1 MPRPIRLPKPKA
13 GTKKPDA
20 LDAAARRLQNNEDA
34 TTLLKQLD
42 EDPYACLGLA
52 KAKADDAAVK
62 RAYKKRALRYHP
74 DKNAWD
80 STELFQ
86 ALGWAF
92 ERLETAEKR
101 RAFAAEAAAPSA
113 SHAAPTEDDDREARE
128 KRAKAAKRAW
138 QKAVGETLEMNN
150 RKDRRSAETL
160 EIKGK
165 ARQKRLQSVDEE
177 RRRRADQASLRRTS
191 DFAAHRRVLRER
203 RARRGE
209 FVEEERTSFFEKPL
223 VQTEKSDPTRIACT
237 FDQGPMGLE
246 LAAKTASDGDEACVV
261 ASVTGA
267 AQEQG
272 VRKGD
277 TLVSVNGDDLRGH
290 GFDRC
295 VAFVK
300 KARERT
306 GPCVL
311 AFYRP
316 RRRASSSGVSL

>member
-13 GTKKPDA
+13 ATKKPDA

-42 EDPYACLGLA
+42 EDPYACLGLSPT
-52 KAKADDAAVK
+52 KADDAAVK

-92 ERLETAEKR
+92 ERLETSERR
-101 RAFAAEAAAPSA
+101 RAFAAEKAPSA
-113 SHAAPTEDDDREARE
+113 STAPTEDDDRQARE
-128 KRAKAAKRAW
+128 KRAKASKRAW

-209 FVEEERTSFFEKPL
+209 FVEEERTSFFVEKP
-223 VQTEKSDPTRIACT
+223 VAVETSDPTRIACT

-246 LAAKTASDGDEACVV
+246 LAARMASDGDEACVV

-277 TLVSVNGDDLRGH
+277 TLVSVNGDDLRGY

-300 KARERT
+300 KAREKR
-306 GPCVL
+306 GASVL
-311 AFYRP
+311 VFYRP
-316 RRRASSSGVSL
+316 RRRAASSGVSL

>member
-1 MPRPIRLPKPKA
+1 MPRPIRLPKKPAAKKA
-13 GTKKPDA
+13 NDP

-34 TTLLKQLD
+34 TSLLKQLD

-52 KAKADDAAVK
+52 KATADDAAVK

-92 ERLETAEKR
+92 ERLETAVKR
-101 RAFAAEAAAPSA
+101 RAFAAEKAPAASN
-113 SHAAPTEDDDREARE
+113 AAPTEDDDREARQR
-128 KRAKAAKRAW
+128 RANASKRAW
-138 QKAVGETLEMNN
+138 QKAVGETLEMNT
-150 RKDRRSAETL
+150 RSDRRSAESL
-160 EIKGK
+160 ELKGK
-165 ARQKRLQSVDEE
+165 ARQRRLQSVDEE
-177 RRRRADQASLRRTS
+177 RRRKADQASLRRTS

-209 FVEEERTSFFEKPL
+209 AVVERESFFVEKPT

-246 LAAKTASDGDEACVV
+246 LAARTASDGDEACVV

-295 VAFVK
+295 VAFLK
-300 KARERT
+300 RARERR
-306 GPCVL
+306 GSSVL
-311 AFYRP
+311 SFHRP
-316 RRRASSSGVSL
+316 RRRAASSGVSL

>member
-13 GTKKPDA
+13 VSKKANDP
-20 LDAAARRLQNNEDA
+20 LDAAAKRLQNNEDA

-42 EDPYACLGLA
+42 EDPYACLGLS
-52 KAKADDAAVK
+52 KTTDDAAVK
-62 RAYKKRALRYHP
+62 KAYKKRALRYHP

-101 RAFAAEAAAPSA
+101 RAFAAEAAPAA
-113 SHAAPTEDDDREARE
+113 STAPTEDDELAARDR
-128 KRAKAAKRAW
+128 RAKASKRAW

-177 RRRRADQASLRRTS
+177 RRRKADQASLRRTS

-209 FVEEERTSFFEKPL
+209 VVVDERTSFFEKPL
-223 VQTEKSDPTRIACT
+223 VQTEKTDPTRIACT
-237 FDQGPMGLE
+237 FNEGPMGLE
-246 LAAKTASDGDEACVV
+246 LAARTASDGDEACVV

-277 TLVSVNGDDLRGH
+277 TLISVNDGDLRGH

-300 KARERT
+300 KAREK

-311 AFYRP
+311 SFHRP

>member
-113 SHAAPTEDDDREARE
+113 SHAAPTEDDDREARDHAE
-128 KRAKAAKRAW
+128 RDAREAWPVGVRA
-138 QKAVGETLEMNN
+138 
-150 RKDRRSAETL
+150 RRRDLRSRDL
-160 EIKGK
+160 LDLRG
-165 ARQKRLQSVDEE
+165 LVLVF
-177 RRRRADQASLRRTS
+177 RRRRGRVGGAV
-191 DFAAHRRVLRER
+191 AH
-203 RARRGE
+203 
-209 FVEEERTSFFEKPL
+209 
-223 VQTEKSDPTRIACT
+223 
-237 FDQGPMGLE
+237 
-246 LAAKTASDGDEACVV
+246 
-261 ASVTGA
+261 
-267 AQEQG
+267 
-272 VRKGD
+272 
-277 TLVSVNGDDLRGH
+277 
-290 GFDRC
+290 
-295 VAFVK
+295 
-300 KARERT
+300 AREALVRH
-306 GPCVL
+306 PLDVREI
-311 AFYRP
+311 AWYSDKRMKP
-316 RRRASSSGVSL
+316 NWE

>member
-13 GTKKPDA
+13 VTKKPDP

-34 TTLLKQLD
+34 TSLLKQLD

-52 KAKADDAAVK
+52 KATADDAAVK
-62 RAYKKRALRYHP
+62 KAYKKRALRFHP

-92 ERLETAEKR
+92 ERLETADKR

-113 SHAAPTEDDDREARE
+113 SAAPTEDDDRQARE
-128 KRAKAAKRAW
+128 KRAKASKRAW
-138 QKAVGETLEMNN
+138 QKAVGETLELNN

-165 ARQKRLQSVDEE
+165 ARQRRLQSVDEE
-177 RRRRADQASLRRTS
+177 RRRKADRASQRRTS

-237 FDQGPMGLE
+237 FEAGPMGLE
-246 LAAKTASDGDEACVV
+246 LAARTASDGDEACVV
-261 ASVTGA
+261 ASVTGK

-300 KARERT
+300 KAREKR
-306 GPCVL
+306 GSSVL
-311 AFYRP
+311 VFYRP
-316 RRRASSSGVSL
+316 RRRAASSGVSL

>member
-13 GTKKPDA
+13 VTKKPDA

-34 TTLLKQLD
+34 TTLLKRLD
-42 EDPYACLGLA
+42 ADPYACLGLSPT
-52 KAKADDAAVK
+52 KADDAAVK
-62 RAYKKRALRYHP
+62 RAYKKRALIYHP

-80 STELFQ
+80 STEVFQ

-101 RAFAAEAAAPSA
+101 RAFAAVDAKPVAN
-113 SHAAPTEDDDREARE
+113 AAPTAEDDREARQR
-128 KRAKAAKRAW
+128 RAKASKRAW

-165 ARQKRLQSVDEE
+165 ARQRRLQSVDEE

-209 FVEEERTSFFEKPL
+209 FVEEERTSFFEKP
-223 VQTEKSDPTRIACT
+223 VKREETSDPTRIACT

-246 LAAKTASDGDEACVV
+246 LAARTASDGDEACVV

-267 AQEQG
+267 ARELG

-277 TLVSVNGDDLRGH
+277 TLISVNGDDLRGY

-300 KARERT
+300 KAREKR
-306 GPCVL
+306 GSSVL
-311 AFYRP
+311 VFYRP
-316 RRRASSSGVSL
+316 RRRAASSGVSL

>member
-13 GTKKPDA
+13 VTKKPDA

-52 KAKADDAAVK
+52 KATADDAAVK

-101 RAFAAEAAAPSA
+101 RAFAAEKAPSA
-113 SHAAPTEDDDREARE
+113 SNAAPTEDDDRQAKER
-128 KRAKAAKRAW
+128 RAKASKRAW

-209 FVEEERTSFFEKPL
+209 FVEEERTSFFEKPT

-237 FDQGPMGLE
+237 FEAGPMGLE
-246 LAAKTASDGDEACVV
+246 LAARTASDGDEACVV

-267 AQEQG
+267 AADLG

-277 TLVSVNGDDLRGH
+277 TLISVNGDDLRGH

-300 KARERT
+300 KAREK

-311 AFYRP
+311 SFHRP
-316 RRRASSSGVSL
+316 RRRAASSGVSL

>member
-13 GTKKPDA
+13 MAKKRDP
-20 LDAAARRLQNNEDA
+20 LEAAAQRLQDGADA
-34 TTLLKQLD
+34 TTLLKRLD
-42 EDPYACLGLA
+42 ADPYACLGLSQA
-52 KAKADDAAVK
+52 TADDAAVK
-62 RAYKKRALRYHP
+62 RAYKKRALRFHP

-101 RAFAAEAAAPSA
+101 RAFAAEKAPSA
-113 SHAAPTEDDDREARE
+113 SSAPTEDDEHAARE
-128 KRAKAAKRAW
+128 RRAKASKRAW

-165 ARQKRLQSVDEE
+165 ARQRRLQSVDEE
-177 RRRRADQASLRRTS
+177 RRRKADQASLRRTS

-209 FVEEERTSFFEKPL
+209 FVQEERTSFFEKPT
-223 VQTEKSDPTRIACT
+223 VQTEASDPTRIACT
-237 FDQGPMGLE
+237 FEEGPMGLE
-246 LAAKTASDGDEACVV
+246 LAARTASDGDEACVV

-295 VAFVK
+295 VAFLK
-300 KARERT
+300 TAREKR
-306 GPCVL
+306 GSSVL
-311 AFYRP
+311 VFYRP
-316 RRRASSSGVSL
+316 RRRAASSGVSL

>member
-13 GTKKPDA
+13 VTKKPDA

-42 EDPYACLGLA
+42 EDPYACLGLSQ
-52 KAKADDAAVK
+52 AKADDAAVK

-101 RAFAAEAAAPSA
+101 RAFAAEAAPSA
-113 SHAAPTEDDDREARE
+113 SHAAPTEDDDRQARE
-128 KRAKAAKRAW
+128 KRAKASKRAW

-177 RRRRADQASLRRTS
+177 RRRKADQASLRRTS

-209 FVEEERTSFFEKPL
+209 FVEEERTSFFERPT
-223 VQTEKSDPTRIACT
+223 VRTEDRDPTRIACT
-237 FDQGPMGLE
+237 FNEGPMGLE
-246 LAAKTASDGDEACVV
+246 LAARTASDGDEACVV

-277 TLVSVNGDDLRGH
+277 TLISVNGDDLRGY

-300 KARERT
+300 KAREQKK
-306 GPCVL
+306 CVL
-311 AFYRP
+311 SFHRP
-316 RRRASSSGVSL
+316 RRRAASSGVSL

>member
-20 LDAAARRLQNNEDA
+20 LDAAAKRLQNNEDA
-34 TTLLKQLD
+34 TSLLKQLD
-42 EDPYACLGLA
+42 ADPYACLGLA
-52 KAKADDAAVK
+52 KATADDAAVK

-92 ERLETAEKR
+92 ERLETLERR
-101 RAFAAEAAAPSA
+101 RAFAAVEAKPVAN
-113 SHAAPTEDDDREARE
+113 AAPTEDDDRQAKER
-128 KRAKAAKRAW
+128 RAKASKRAW

-165 ARQKRLQSVDEE
+165 ARQRRLQSVDEE

-209 FVEEERTSFFEKPL
+209 AVARESFFEDKKPI
-223 VQTEKSDPTRIACT
+223 VQTEKSDPTRLACT
-237 FDQGPMGLE
+237 FGEGPMGLE
-246 LAAKTASDGDEACVV
+246 LAARTACDGDEACVV

-267 AQEQG
+267 AADLG
-272 VRKGD
+272 VKKGD
-277 TLVSVNGDDLRGH
+277 TLVGVDDDDLRGH

-300 KARERT
+300 KAREKRSS
-306 GPCVL
+306 VL
-311 AFYRP
+311 VFYRP
-316 RRRASSSGVSL
+316 RRRAASSGVSL

>member
-1 MPRPIRLPKPKA
+1 MPRPIRLPKPTA
-13 GTKKPDA
+13 KKPDA

-42 EDPYACLGLA
+42 ADPYACLGLSPT
-52 KAKADDAAVK
+52 KADDAAVK
-62 RAYKKRALRYHP
+62 KAYKKRALRYHP

-92 ERLETAEKR
+92 ERLETSERR
-101 RAFAAEAAAPSA
+101 RAFAAEKAPAAST
-113 SHAAPTEDDDREARE
+113 APTEDDDRQARE
-128 KRAKAAKRAW
+128 KRAKASKRAW

-160 EIKGK
+160 ELKGK
-165 ARQKRLQSVDEE
+165 ARQRRLQSVDEE
-177 RRRRADQASLRRTS
+177 RRRKADQASLRRTS

-209 FVEEERTSFFEKPL
+209 VVEEERTSFFEKPL
-223 VQTEKSDPTRIACT
+223 VQPEKSDPTRIACT
-237 FDQGPMGLE
+237 FNEGPMGLE

-261 ASVTGA
+261 ASATGA

-277 TLVSVNGDDLRGH
+277 TLVGVNDDDLRGH

-300 KARERT
+300 KAREKR
-306 GPCVL
+306 GSSVL
-311 AFYRP
+311 VFYRP
-316 RRRASSSGVSL
+316 RRRAASSGVSL